1 MQKIVALTSKLSATA
16 KNKQYQLRTAPAER
30 GLFFVHWHRN
40 FCPATFRYD
49 AGMNAD
55 PLELQKFSELAHRWW
70 DPNSEFRPLH
80 EINPLRLEWI
90 NAIAPVAGK
99 RVVDIG
105 CGGGI
110 LAEAIAKKGAT
121 VTGIDL
127 SEKALKVADL
137 HSLESGVEVRYEL
150 ISAEDLA
157 AREAGQY
164 DVVTCMEM
172 LEHVPDPS
180 AVIKACAT
188 LVKPGGHVFF
198 STLNRNPK
206 SYLFA
211 IIGAE
216 YVLRLLPRGTHDYA
230 KFITP
235 AELSQY
241 SRNAGLE
248 VDAVKGMTY
257 NPFTKI
263 YSLNQDTDVNY
274 LIACSRPA

>member
-1 MQKIVALTSKLSATA
+1 
-16 KNKQYQLRTAPAER
+16 
-30 GLFFVHWHRN
+30 
-40 FCPATFRYD
+40 
-49 AGMNAD
+49 MNAD

-70 DPNSEFRPLH
+70 DPTSEFRPLH

-90 NAIAPVAGK
+90 NGLVPLAGK

-110 LAEAIAKKGAT
+110 LAESIARKGAT

-137 HSLESGVEVRYEL
+137 HSLESGVSVRYEL
-150 ISAEDLA
+150 TSAEDLA
-157 AREAGQY
+157 AREPGQY

-180 AVIKACAT
+180 AVVRACAAMA
-188 LVKPGGHVFF
+188 KPGGHLFF
-198 STLNRNPK
+198 STLNRNLK

-235 AELSQY
+235 AELSQFC
-241 SRNAGLE
+241 RDAGLE
-248 VDAVKGMTY
+248 ASGMKGMTY
-257 NPFTKI
+257 NPLTKV
-263 YSLNQDTDVNY
+263 YSLNSDTDVNY
-274 LIACSRPA
+274 LIACRKPA